1 MARSHGH
8 ASLSLLAVTLIVSS
22 ILPLHVQPW
31 KIAAWNQHRKSSY
44 FQKDC
49 VWVSRLQRL
58 GYHKQ
63 DIVDA
68 IADLKVRYSPGE
80 LQRWA
85 SGYDVVAV
93 QEADP
98 LFCEALGTLSLR
110 MVRGRND
117 LDGRGV
123 QVESCSALILRNAEC
138 VCQQSAVLSFKPNR
152 RVTVSREHFVVRVE
166 RQNDGEQLVIC
177 SVHFH
182 VPSMI
187 SRSRIT
193 LADYLQPLR
202 AALESVAGQ
211 GADGRLQVPC
221 LLLGDFNMDPSMF
234 KQLSHD
240 DPFWKQFQ
248 SIVPEGGATAHS
260 SNPSMQGDF
269 AVTTAGEWQGKAM
282 GSPGFQIFECY
293 AAQVSQ
299 ALCERIHLKHA
310 HRRCR
315 EARTDLQEMEDSVSH
330 AARDVVRLHSAE
342 MEAPPAAL
350 RDSLH
355 AVRAARLQLL
365 RAEHCLHYSLRR
377 NVPLRRSLLNS
388 DHRPLSFEGVLS
400 KDEE

>member
-1 MARSHGH
+1 MLTAK
-8 ASLSLLAVTLIVSS
+8 A
-22 ILPLHVQPW
+22 Q
-31 KIAAWNQHRKSSY
+31 
-44 FQKDC
+44 DC

-240 DPFWKQFQ
+240 DPFWKQCSGWQWQDGSFGTLPVDCRPMLHPCPCRIIAC
-248 SIVPEGGATAHS
+248 SAIEVSVHRSGGWCDCALLES
-260 SNPSMQGDF
+260 EY
-269 AVTTAGEWQGKAM
+269 AG
-282 GSPGFQIFECY
+282 
-293 AAQVSQ
+293 
-299 ALCERIHLKHA
+299 
-310 HRRCR
+310 
-315 EARTDLQEMEDSVSH
+315 
-330 AARDVVRLHSAE
+330 
-342 MEAPPAAL
+342 
-350 RDSLH
+350 
-355 AVRAARLQLL
+355 
-365 RAEHCLHYSLRR
+365 
-377 NVPLRRSLLNS
+377 
-388 DHRPLSFEGVLS
+388 
-400 KDEE
+400 

>member
-1 MARSHGH
+1 MARSQGR
-8 ASLSLLAVTLIVSS
+8 ASISLLVVAFVSS

-49 VWVSRLQRL
+49 VWVSTLQRM

-68 IADLKVRYSPGE
+68 IGDLKVRYSPGE

-85 SGYDVVAV
+85 SGYDIIAI

-110 MVRGRND
+110 MLRGQND

-138 VCQQSAVLSFKPNR
+138 VCQQSAVLSFKPFGR

-166 RQNDGEQLVIC
+166 RPNDGEQLVIC
-177 SVHFH
+177 SVHLH

-202 AALESVAGQ
+202 DALESVAGK
-211 GADGRLQVPC
+211 GGDGRLEVPC

-234 KQLSHD
+234 NQLAHD
-240 DPFWKQFQ
+240 DPFWQQFQ

-282 GSPGFQIFECY
+282 GSPSFQIFERY

-299 ALCERIHLKHA
+299 ALCERIHLKDA
-310 HRRCR
+310 HRRCQ
-315 EARTDLQEMEDSVSH
+315 EARRGLGEMEASVSH
-330 AARDVVRLHSAE
+330 AAEDVVRLRCLQT
-342 MEAPPAAL
+342 EAPQAL

-355 AVRAARLQLL
+355 AVRAARLRLL
-365 RAEHCLHYSLRR
+365 SAEHCLDHSLRR

-400 KDEE
+400 KD